1 MQKKTI
7 LAQVR
12 ALKRTERHLA
22 WLRRN
27 LANTRVHRRAE
38 LELLRRRTEL
48 ALAAGESVESV
59 IASLATAPRP
69 RARGKDH
76 LQVQL

>member
-1 MQKKTI
+1 MQEKTI

-12 ALKRTERHLA
+12 ELKRTEQHLA

-27 LANTRVHRRAE
+27 LANTRVHRRTE
-38 LELLRRRTEL
+38 LELFQRRTEL
-48 ALAAGESVESV
+48 ALAAGKSVDSV

-69 RARGKDH
+69 R
-76 LQVQL
+76 VQATDGGQAQL